1 MGIDL
6 HIDELVL
13 HGFAARD
20 RHRIAEAMQRELT
33 RLITA
38 DGQASFLKNPRSL
51 EAINGGAF
59 KVQANAKPQ
68 TAGIEIARAVYRSMR
83 QPARAAA
90 IASRTQPGK
99 GGHQA

>member
-13 HGFAARD
+13 HGFAPRD

-38 DGQASFLKNPRSL
+38 DGQANFLKNPLSL
-51 EAINGGAF
+51 EGINGGEF
-59 KVQANAKPQ
+59 HVQANAKPQ
-68 TAGIEIARAVYRSMR
+68 TAGTEIARAVYRSMR
-83 QPARAAA
+83 QQARAAA
-90 IASRTQPGK
+90 IAPRTQPGK

>member
-20 RHRIAEAMQRELT
+20 RHRIAEAMQRELA

-38 DGQASFLKNPRSL
+38 DGQANFLKYPLSL
-51 EAINGGAF
+51 GGINGGEF
-59 KVQANAKPQ
+59 NVQANAKPQ
-68 TAGIEIARAVYRSMR
+68 AAGTEIARAVYRSLC
-83 QPARAAA
+83 QPAKAAA